1 MHKSF
6 PLIKKGNLIQ
16 IGKIIKLSGHSGEL
30 IVYGPTIIEEI
41 KSFEA
46 PVFIELD
53 GENVPFY
60 LEEMKSINKER
71 AVVKFQYVNTEKKAI
86 NLIDKNV
93 LIISKDEK
101 KDKMKF
107 SFEGFTV
114 IDEIYGEVGEVK
126 FIDDK
131 GKNPLMVIQN
141 GSIEIFIP
149 FQEEFIL
156 GMDKKEKILMVKCP
170 EGLLDLYFKDDEE
183 E

>member
-1 MHKSF
+1 M
-6 PLIKKGNLIQ
+6 IKKGNLIQ

-30 IVYGPTIIEEI
+30 IVYGPTITEEI
-41 KSFEA
+41 KNFES

-71 AVVKFQYVNTEKKAI
+71 VVVKFQYVNSEKKAI
-86 NLIDKNV
+86 NLIDRNL

-114 IDEIYGEVGEVK
+114 VDEIYGEVGELK

-141 GSIEIFIP
+141 GSTEIFIP

-156 GMDKKEKILMVKCP
+156 GMDKKDRILMVKCP